1 MGVSFTSVSPSCA
14 MSDIKKSH
22 TVLIILAAL
31 CISLLVFVG
40 LQKFRSPSASQK
52 TAAIETE
59 AQAVE
64 SIRAL
69 PEVVDYEQRL
79 AVAGTTAYIDAQS
92 EDAQWVVQVYEIK
105 DDHTATFNWYTVDKA
120 TGKIT
125 AEFP

>member
-1 MGVSFTSVSPSCA
+1 

-69 PEVVDYEQRL
+69 PEVVDYEKRL
-79 AVAGTTAYIDAQS
+79 AEAGTTAHIDAQS

-105 DDHTATFNWYTVDKA
+105 EDHTATFNWYTVDKA